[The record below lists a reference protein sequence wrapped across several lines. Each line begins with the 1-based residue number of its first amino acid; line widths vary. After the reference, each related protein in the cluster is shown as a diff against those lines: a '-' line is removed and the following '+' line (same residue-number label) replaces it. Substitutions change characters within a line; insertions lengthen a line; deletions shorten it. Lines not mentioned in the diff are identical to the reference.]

1 RIIFDIVE
9 HRRRTGSVRPD
20 LLGMLLDARDAETGR
35 GMDDAQLR
43 DEATTL
49 IVTGHESTANAT
61 VWTLYTLSQ
70 RPDILSRVRKEI
82 AEVCG
87 DAPPSE
93 ARLRQQT
100 YLRQVLEEVMRVYP
114 PAWTVSRTALE
125 DDDILGYPVPRGTNL
140 MVSPYVIH

>member
-1 RIIFDIVE
+1 MLEICERRVWAVPDLHDRPISPLYWRHRAARRTFDRIIFDIVE

-61 VWTLYTLSQ
+61 VWTLYTLSH
-70 RPDILSRVRKEI
+70 RPDILSRLRKETTD
-82 AEVCG
+82 V
-87 DAPPSE
+87 
-93 ARLRQQT
+93 R
-100 YLRQVLEEVMRVYP
+100 
-114 PAWTVSRTALE
+114 
-125 DDDILGYPVPRGTNL
+125 
-140 MVSPYVIH
+140 